1 MKKIFPLVA
10 SMLLLASCSG
20 GAATSSSTP
29 AASPS
34 AEATSSKEASEESST
49 SANFVLTSLADSEIY
64 IDFNFTTAPEGLSV
78 KIGDTTLTASGKV
91 KMTKGFT
98 YEIGGAFG
106 ETNYIYNI
114 VDTGLAAAGGAS
126 TGLNAEKSKELLD
139 KYLKKFSSGD
149 YYEYRI
155 YICLTDQ
162 ARGWSKTM
170 PGVDD
175 TLKNFTPVD

>member
-1 MKKIFPLVA
+1 MKKLFPLVV

-20 GAATSSSTP
+20 GATTSSFTP
-29 AASPS
+29 TASS
-34 AEATSSKEASEESST
+34 AEATSSKEASEESSAST
-49 SANFVLTSLADSEIY
+49 NFVLTSLADSEIY
-64 IDFNFTTAPEGLSV
+64 IDFNFAKAPEGLSV

-106 ETNYIYNI
+106 EANYIYHI
-114 VDTGLAAAGGAS
+114 VDTGVSAAAGGAS
-126 TGLNAEKSKELLD
+126 NSINAEKAKELLD
-139 KYLKKFSSGD
+139 RYLKKFSSGD

-162 ARGWSKTM
+162 ASGWSKTM
-170 PGVDD
+170 PGVDA
-175 TLKNFTPVD
+175 TLKNYTPAD

>member
-1 MKKIFPLVA
+1 MKKLFPLVA

-29 AASPS
+29 AASS
-34 AEATSSKEASEESST
+34 SIETTSSKEASEESSAST
-49 SANFVLTSLADSEIY
+49 NFVLTSLADSEIY
-64 IDFNFTTAPEGLSV
+64 IDFNFAKAPEGLSV

-106 ETNYIYNI
+106 ETNYIYHI
-114 VDTGLAAAGGAS
+114 VDTGSSAAGGAS
-126 TGLNAEKSKELLD
+126 SGLNAEKSKELLD

-162 ARGWSKTM
+162 ASGWSKTM
-170 PGVDD
+170 PGVDA
-175 TLKNFTPVD
+175 TLKNYTPAD